1 MDERLEKALDISNYM
16 VTLNNQKRLL
26 NEQYKEN
33 LVYYHGGG
41 QFTVTKELISFCQTL
56 ISMDQFI
63 VILIDDNNIPIEIN
77 DLDAFKQA
85 IVSQYFEA
93 SNQYLAEYSKLKSQR
108 SVESIIDL
116 WAKVFYYSH
125 LTTKV

>member
-1 MDERLEKALDISNYM
+1 
-16 VTLNNQKRLL
+16 
-26 NEQYKEN
+26 
-33 LVYYHGGG
+33 
-41 QFTVTKELISFCQTL
+41 
-56 ISMDQFI
+56 MDQFI

-77 DLDAFKQA
+77 DLEEFKQA

-116 WAKVFYYSH
+116 
-125 LTTKV
+125 